1 MNIKC
6 AADLQLKKFNFSYSS
21 IIIYSITIITVIAIK
36 LFYSHADTSSLF
48 FILKPI
54 SKIVEIST
62 GISFSFDSEMGFLSS
77 DSQVA
82 IGSICAGINFL
93 LILFC
98 LLVFSFI
105 KCFKSATQKVTAFFI
120 FLFFSYIFAIIVNAF
135 RVVVSMN
142 ISKYND
148 LYQLIDKDLFHKI
161 LGTFIYFFFLIL
173 CYLGFSKLFSK
184 KVRDSHDN
192 L

>member
-6 AADLQLKKFNFSYSS
+6 TADHWLKKLNLSYPSFF
-21 IIIYSITIITVIAIK
+21 IYTITIITAFAIK
-36 LFYSHADTSSLF
+36 LFYSHADNSSLL

-62 GISFSFDSEMGFLSS
+62 GIQFSFDSSIGFLSD
-77 DSQVA
+77 DSQIS

-98 LLVFSFI
+98 LLVFSFTNY
-105 KCFKSATQKVTAFFI
+105 FKSTAKKVSAFFI

-135 RVVVSMN
+135 RIIVSIN

-161 LGTFIYFFFLIL
+161 LGTFIYFFFLVL
-173 CYLGFSKLFSK
+173 CYLCVSKLFSSK
-184 KVRDSHDN
+184 LKPIDS
-192 L
+192 